1 MDNSAEL
8 DIGKLVGHVSELT
21 RTLLSDGA
29 NPGHLVYALTSVA
42 ADMGLQVCDDP
53 LETVTALMM
62 AISHQAENRLE
73 SDEDCD
79 DPNALLDET
88 EIAAGGTIH

>member
-1 MDNSAEL
+1 MDNSVEL
-8 DIGKLVGHVSELT
+8 DIGKLVEHVSELT

-29 NPGHLVYALTSVA
+29 HPGHLVFALTSVA

-73 SDEDCD
+73 SEEDCD
-79 DPNALLDET
+79 NPDAVVDET
-88 EIAAGGTIH
+88 EIPAGATIH